1 MTRQE
6 WLQGQSWYQRWAA
19 RVERAWAEG
28 VLDHTREPDAL
39 DCTPAKYGYLVPL
52 TDPAALQAYE
62 AEKKRLGLHG
72 GMSDPQRLAWEDWYI
87 SKHRAEQKTAPSSS

>member
-19 RVERAWAEG
+19 RVERAWAKG

-72 GMSDPQRLAWEDWYI
+72 GMSDPQRLTWEDRYI
-87 SKHRAEQKTAPSSS
+87 SQKRAEQKSAPSGS